1 MRKKEYNDYY
11 SRNEAILL
19 FQNLFVLAGR
29 SQHCN
34 GTASSQGGYTQCP
47 GLLAHSVLLLQCWL
61 LPTTVLK
68 RSDVKQR

>member
-1 MRKKEYNDYY
+1 MRKKECNDYY

-34 GTASSQGGYTQCP
+34 GTASS
-47 GLLAHSVLLLQCWL
+47 
-61 LPTTVLK
+61 
-68 RSDVKQR
+68 